1 MTAYSVHVTGIPAP
15 QGSKRA
21 YIIPAKGPRK
31 ARANLVE
38 SSSAVKPWRAA
49 VVRDWTAAGH
59 PTATGAVTV
68 AIDFRLPRPKAHY
81 GTGRNAGKIR
91 AAVRRLWH
99 VKKPDLDKLVR
110 STLDGLTTAGA
121 YLDDSAVVALSVW
134 KEYVEDGEE
143 PGARVVVFH
152 MQERTL

>member
-1 MTAYSVHVTGIPAP
+1 MSGYSVRVSGIPAP

-59 PTATGAVTV
+59 PPAPGAVSV
-68 AIDFRLPRPKAHY
+68 SIVFRLPRPKAHY
-81 GTGRNAGKIR
+81 GTGRNAGKLR
-91 AAVRRLWH
+91 AAVRWLWH

-121 YLDDSAVVALSVW
+121 YLDDSAVVILSVC
-134 KEYVEDGEE
+134 KDYVRDGEE
-143 PGARVVVFH
+143 PGADVFVSH
-152 MQERTL
+152 LQERDA